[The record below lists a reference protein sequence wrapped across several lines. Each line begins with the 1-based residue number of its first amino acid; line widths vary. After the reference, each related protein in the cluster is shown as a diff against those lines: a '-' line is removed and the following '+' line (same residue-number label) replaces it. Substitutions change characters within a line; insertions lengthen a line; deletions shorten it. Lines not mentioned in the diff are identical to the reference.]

1 MMKMGSRKSL
11 LVAGAVTTA
20 LAVSG
25 AGAYAAASSGTDAGP
40 GEQAATVA
48 PGPERQLRA
57 SGLNASEAKPLFSLA
72 NGERVGLV
80 SNAATKCLVRSL
92 GSRFAGE
99 TCATTAEIAEGH
111 AVSVGDECGS
121 TGKNLMEITGLA
133 PEGALSVRLIGK
145 RRNITEHV
153 GSEWGLQVR
162 RHEPR
167 GRRALSHRHRMGGQQ
182 WRQRWDGGT
191 SGGRRPVLRADVL
204 GPREQQP
211 LKEPARRGGK
221 RAGRDD
227 AAFCS

>member
-1 MMKMGSRKSL
+1 MGCRKSL

-40 GEQAATVA
+40 GERAATVA

-57 SGLNASEAKPLFSLA
+57 SGLNASEAQPLFSLA

-111 AVSVGDECGS
+111 ATSVGDECGS

-133 PEGALSVRLIGK
+133 PEGVVSVRLISSDGTSRSTSVVSGAFK
-145 RRNITEHV
+145 FDGTNPVAGGPYPTGVEWLGGDGGRV
-153 GSEWGLQVR
+153 GSAGLPVNGDQFC
-162 RHEPR
+162 EP
-167 GRRALSHRHRMGGQQ
+167 
-182 WRQRWDGGT
+182 T
-191 SGGRRPVLRADVL
+191 
-204 GPREQQP
+204 
-211 LKEPARRGGK
+211 
-221 RAGRDD
+221 
-227 AAFCS
+227 F